1 MSTVEH
7 IAQQPRVSFWNDP
20 KTRSVAVQIIMV
32 VVLVFAVYYLYHN
45 ASANLAKLN
54 KTFGYEFW
62 NRTAGFDI
70 IQSLIPYN
78 SNSSYGQAIIEIGR
92 AHV

>member
-32 VVLVFAVYYLYHN
+32 VVLVFALTIFITMPAPILRNSTKPSVM
-45 ASANLAKLN
+45 S
-54 KTFGYEFW
+54 FGTGQRALTSF
-62 NRTAGFDI
+62 NR
-70 IQSLIPYN
+70 
-78 SNSSYGQAIIEIGR
+78 
-92 AHV
+92 